1 MEKKIFT
8 LTKSDIEIY
17 KKNIKIFL
25 PDHII
30 DSHVHLWLKEHILFK
45 EIKPNNS
52 FSDFNAFPQYSFEDF
67 FDISS
72 EIFQGKKYTGI
83 FFGNPLGQID
93 LEKVNKYILKLAET
107 GEYCLYIPSPEDKLE
122 SDTFNKIKGFKNFLG
137 FKPYPSLAKK
147 ENNEVSIK
155 EFLGRDVLE
164 YANLKG
170 LFILLHLP
178 RKKRLADYRNIKE
191 IKYLTK
197 KYPDVKFLLA
207 HLGRSYCLKD
217 IVDVIDQISNIENL
231 FLEISFV
238 NDWEIFEL
246 VIRKIGY
253 KRIIF
258 GSDMPVSLMKGKN
271 ICINDNHY
279 FVTEKLSS
287 WSISNNEMQLNF
299 TFFLYEQIRE
309 FIKALNKLGLCKDA
323 VLEDVFYGNI
333 KKLIDRLT

>member
-17 KKNIKIFL
+17 EKKIKNFL

-45 EIKPNNS
+45 EVKPNNS
-52 FSDFNAFPQYSFEDF
+52 FNDFDAFQQYSFEEFSDN
-67 FDISS
+67 SS
-72 EIFQGKKYTGI
+72 EIFQDKKYTGI

-93 LEKVNKYILKLAET
+93 IEKVNKYILKLADT

-122 SDTFNKIKGFKNFLG
+122 GDTFNKIKGFKNFLG

-147 ENNEVSIK
+147 ENNEVSIH
-155 EFLGRDVLE
+155 EFLNEYVLD
-164 YANLKG
+164 YANSKG

-178 RKKRLADYRNIKE
+178 RKKRLADHRNIE
-191 IKYLTK
+191 EVKYLTK

-207 HLGRSYCLKD
+207 HLGRSYCLGD
-217 IVDVIDQISNIENL
+217 ISEAVEQVSKIENL
-231 FLEISFV
+231 FFEISFV

-246 VIRKIGY
+246 VIKKIGC

-279 FVTEKLSS
+279 FVTEKLFS
-287 WSISNNEMQLNF
+287 WSISNNDMQLNF

-333 KKLIDRLT
+333 KKLIDRLV